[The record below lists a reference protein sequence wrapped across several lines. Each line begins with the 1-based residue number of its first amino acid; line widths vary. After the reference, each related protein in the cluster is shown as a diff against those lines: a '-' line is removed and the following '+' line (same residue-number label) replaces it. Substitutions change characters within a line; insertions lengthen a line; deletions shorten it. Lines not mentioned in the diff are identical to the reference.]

1 MNPGPF
7 GGADSHR
14 TLLLLL
20 PGSSFERGP
29 PDLTARL
36 RPAYDAPL
44 QDHLSVLCSIGDRLK
59 PRPFSGPIIS
69 AGDVLRSLW
78 LMAASKPAS
87 QLFETLDCL
96 WYS

>member
-1 MNPGPF
+1 RALPRNPGPF

-36 RPAYDAPL
+36 RPAHDAPL
-44 QDHLSVLCSIGDRLK
+44 QDHLSVLCSIGDGLK
-59 PRPFSGPIIS
+59 PRPFSGPMIS
-69 AGDVLRSLW
+69 AGELLRYLS
-78 LMAASKPAS
+78 MRRASKPTTP
-87 QLFETLDCL
+87 LPDTTD
-96 WYS
+96 